1 VGFGAVVTITLGLGI
16 IEILL
21 LSRINANTETLATNW
36 LPSVRLLGD
45 IRGALNECRRA
56 ESDALL
62 SSDAER
68 AAASGSETRL
78 QRGERNLGEIERRY
92 ELLVSSATEQQLYR
106 RFLQDQAAYIDN
118 ASQLTQLVNVG
129 ESRHAEAI
137 QYFRGDSRRRFAAVL
152 KDLDALIEV
161 NGKGADSAYGAA
173 RSTYSAARG
182 WVVGLLG
189 AAVVAAVVLA
199 VWITRLITGPIANAV
214 QRAESIAGGDL
225 TGELCIVGRDEI
237 ADLLRALDRMQSSL
251 AEVVGKVRANA
262 HRVAGASSEI
272 SRGNQELSRRTESQ
286 ASALEETAAAME
298 ELGATVRSNAESAKQ
313 ANELAGGAAQ
323 IAARGGEAVAEV
335 VATMQAIN
343 ASAKRISDIIGVID
357 GIAFQTNLLALNAA
371 VEAARAGEQG
381 RGFAVVAAEVRSL
394 AERCTAA
401 ARDIKSLILAS
412 VTEVE
417 RGSGLVDR
425 AGATMQSVVDA
436 IGRVNKVVT
445 EISAAS
451 VQQSAGVAQM
461 GEAVSQLDQATQQ
474 NAALCEESSAAAELL
489 RQQADELVAAVEV
502 FRVAAAATRS
512 ASPVSQTSSASLARF
527 QDTAAIAA

>member
-1 VGFGAVVTITLGLGI
+1 
-16 IEILL
+16 
-21 LSRINANTETLATNW
+21 
-36 LPSVRLLGD
+36 
-45 IRGALNECRRA
+45 
-56 ESDALL
+56 
-62 SSDAER
+62 
-68 AAASGSETRL
+68 
-78 QRGERNLGEIERRY
+78 
-92 ELLVSSATEQQLYR
+92 
-106 RFLQDQAAYIDN
+106 
-118 ASQLTQLVNVG
+118 
-129 ESRHAEAI
+129 
-137 QYFRGDSRRRFAAVL
+137 
-152 KDLDALIEV
+152 
-161 NGKGADSAYGAA
+161 
-173 RSTYSAARG
+173 
-182 WVVGLLG
+182 
-189 AAVVAAVVLA
+189 
-199 VWITRLITGPIANAV
+199 
-214 QRAESIAGGDL
+214 
-225 TGELCIVGRDEI
+225 
-237 ADLLRALDRMQSSL
+237 
-251 AEVVGKVRANA
+251 
-262 HRVAGASSEI
+262 
-272 SRGNQELSRRTESQ
+272 
-286 ASALEETAAAME
+286 
-298 ELGATVRSNAESAKQ
+298 
-313 ANELAGGAAQ
+313 
-323 IAARGGEAVAEV
+323 
-335 VATMQAIN
+335 MQAIN

-527 QDTAAIAA
+527 QDTSAIAA